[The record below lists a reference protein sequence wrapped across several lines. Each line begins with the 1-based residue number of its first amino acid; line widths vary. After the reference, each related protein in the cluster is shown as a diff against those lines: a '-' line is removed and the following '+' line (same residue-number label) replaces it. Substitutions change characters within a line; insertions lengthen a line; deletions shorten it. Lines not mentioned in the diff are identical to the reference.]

1 MNKGDPDSV
10 GMLRSNSM
18 LDLESGG
25 GIFTD
30 DDEFRGYG
38 GNKRHAKKKL
48 NRLRSGSLGNRL
60 GLISS
65 SRLGLSSIGS
75 DGADENNDKE
85 KSRLGMGLG
94 KGSKRP
100 PKPPRPPRGPALDA
114 ADMKYIREISELSKV
129 KHARI
134 ERMRSLRSKRVDNRN
149 SQSSSSSSLGANI
162 LAMVVTVVFF
172 VIIVLQGSQT
182 QLARSAY
189 TPDNY
194 FSSRP
199 VQAHKDY

>member
-10 GMLRSNSM
+10 GMPRSNSM
-18 LDLESGG
+18 LDLESGA

-38 GNKRHAKKKL
+38 GNKRHSKKKL

-85 KSRLGMGLG
+85 KSRLGMG

-134 ERMRSLRSKRVDNRN
+134 ERMRSLRSKRVDSRN

-172 VIIVLQGSQT
+172 VVIVLQG
-182 QLARSAY
+182 LH
-189 TPDNY
+189 
-194 FSSRP
+194 SR
-199 VQAHKDY
+199 